1 MTTLNIIFP
10 IDYILIIITLLFIIL
25 GAWKGFIQSVLGLMT
40 WLGSILIT
48 LYSYAEFAN
57 FINSQLMKIKI
68 FQNYEFLSNILSII
82 IAIPIIFL
90 LSLLILK
97 RIRKIISSDIDKQI
111 LGVLL
116 DKLFGIIYGI
126 IFSYFIFSTLLFA
139 TNRFQLENLNIWIID
154 NSEIMKN
161 IDNINNEYF
170 FKILTFENS
179 ETL

>member
-68 FQNYEFLSNILSII
+68 FQNYEFLSNILSIT
-82 IAIPIIFL
+82 IAVPIIFL

-126 IFSYFIFSTLLFA
+126 IFSYFIFSTILFA
-139 TNRFQLENLNIWIID
+139 ANRFQLEDLNIWIIN

-161 IDNINNEYF
+161 INIINNEYF
-170 FKILTFENS
+170 FNIFTFENS
-179 ETL
+179 EIL

>member
-1 MTTLNIIFP
+1 MTTLNLIFP
-10 IDYILIIITLLFIIL
+10 IDYILIIISLLFIIIS
-25 GAWKGFIQSVLGLMT
+25 AWKGFIQSVLGLMT

-68 FQNYEFLSNILSII
+68 FQNYEFLSNILSIGI
-82 IAIPIIFL
+82 SIPIIFL

-161 IDNINNEYF
+161 ISNINNEYF
-170 FKILTFENS
+170 FNIFTFENS
-179 ETL
+179 ENL